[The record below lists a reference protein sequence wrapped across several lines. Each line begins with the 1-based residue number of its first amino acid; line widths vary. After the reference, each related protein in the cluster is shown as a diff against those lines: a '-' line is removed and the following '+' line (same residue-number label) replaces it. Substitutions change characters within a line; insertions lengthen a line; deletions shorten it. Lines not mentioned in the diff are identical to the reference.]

1 MGPLK
6 ISYTYYA
13 KYKDHL
19 YCRVRQAGTKTFDVN
34 LHTTDRAQAEN
45 FIRLRRAE
53 VDLYNRYVL
62 AGETVPEDVANKL
75 LRRGSPAASQKGPSE
90 AVSLRTAAMDGWEKD
105 MRLRGKREAT
115 IGTYMKQVR
124 LVIPE
129 DATVAD
135 LTPANVQEWLG
146 QFTGLKTATKKAYS
160 VSLREFAKYL
170 IRNHGLAATLLDNWP
185 MTKVMQ
191 EERGYWTLQE
201 MRTIIEAIKCKD
213 PACEAAMKAYC
224 WVMATCGSR
233 QGETG
238 QLRWSDFRDGT
249 LTFRAETTK
258 SNVTRRVPLDLRVCE
273 MLLQLPRRGTL
284 IFGAIPPTQA
294 GRYSIVAKAVRRA
307 GAPYGA
313 LHTFRHSASMLLYSK
328 SRDIKAV
335 AQMLG
340 HSEAVALK
348 YYQASRQSDELRK
361 VVDKAFSDDTSIP
374 STMDRMIEEG
384 LI

>member
-6 ISYTYYA
+6 ISYSYYA

-19 YCRVRQAGTKTFDVN
+19 YCRVRQAGVKTFDVN
-34 LHTTDRAQAEN
+34 LHTTDRAQAET

-53 VDLYNRYVL
+53 LDLYNRYVL

-75 LRRGSPAASQKGPSE
+75 LRRGSPAIAQKGPSE
-90 AVSLRTAAMDGWEKD
+90 AVSLLTTAMDGWEQD

-115 IGTYMKQVR
+115 MSTYEKQVR
-124 LVIPE
+124 LTIPE
-129 DATVAD
+129 GSTVSD
-135 LTPANVQEWLG
+135 FTIENVQAWLTK
-146 QFTGLKTATKKAYS
+146 FASRKTSTKKAYS
-160 VSLREFAKYL
+160 VSLREFGKYL
-170 IRNHGLAATLLDNWP
+170 VRHHGLAATVLDNWP

-191 EERGYWTLQE
+191 EERGFWTLQE
-201 MRTIIEAIKCKD
+201 MRSIIEAIKCKD
-213 PACEAAMKAYC
+213 KKCEAAMKAFC

-238 QLRWSDFRDGT
+238 LLKWSDFRDGA
-249 LTFRAETTK
+249 LTYRAETTK
-258 SNVTRRVPLDLRVCE
+258 NNVTRRVPLDMRVCE
-273 MLLQLPRRGTL
+273 MLLQLPRRGAL

-307 GAPYGA
+307 GAPHGG
-313 LHTFRHSASMLLYSK
+313 LHTFRHSASMLLYAK

-335 AQMLG
+335 AQLLG
-340 HSEAVALK
+340 HSESVALK

-374 STMDRMIEEG
+374 STMDRMIEDG